1 MFLQSSIL
9 HDYEQFMNVH
19 WSLCLRRFRKNCC
32 SAQLSGEGPYVRGSQ
47 IYHLHG
53 AFPNAR
59 ASILCEVTRGP
70 HRPDGQL
77 ERSDTMP
84 FPLFF
89 TGSMKA
95 IGSLSIHWKKIT
107 FQRMSADPGM
117 VAHTWKP
124 STRFSSF
131 GKEMEVW
138 SEWFKLA
145 LRKQRQEIHYKVWG
159 QSVIHRKFQT
169 SQGYKVTNT
178 LSQASKQQ
186 THKQAE

>member
-1 MFLQSSIL
+1 MPEKIQEKLLLSPALWGRTICERESDLPSAWCIPKCSGQHSLWSYSWSPSSRWTAREKW
-9 HDYEQFMNVH
+9 YN
-19 WSLCLRRFRKNCC
+19 
-32 SAQLSGEGPYVRGSQ
+32 
-47 IYHLHG
+47 
-53 AFPNAR
+53 AFPTV
-59 ASILCEVTRGP
+59 L
-70 HRPDGQL
+70 HRIHEGNRL
-77 ERSDTMP
+77 
-84 FPLFF
+84 
-89 TGSMKA
+89 
-95 IGSLSIHWKKIT
+95 LSIHWKKIT